1 MTLSMGTNGVRGL
14 FDELGPSQAM
24 DLGFGFAHFVKSH
37 PRKGKAVKEKTKK
50 GKISKSKSTSSL
62 PLVALARD
70 MRLTSP
76 CIFEAAAAGLMEGG
90 AQVADL
96 GVLTAPASEW
106 TASRIGADGLVI
118 VTASHNPPE
127 WNALKFVDADG
138 VAVSRERGASIAHFI
153 NKPHHPVPEWPQMG
167 KIEAVPN
174 VIEEYQKAV
183 LRFVNRRAI
192 SASHHTLRVVADPGN
207 GTSTLVAPAILR
219 SLGVKAKFI
228 NNKLDGRFPGR
239 PSEPAQANLKALTK
253 AVIDS
258 GADMGVAWDGDA
270 DRVTF
275 VDEKGRWISGD
286 MGVALSAKWALFLLE
301 KEKKKKKKGSGL
313 RPSAASPGVSS
324 FSSLSPIVVTT
335 VATSR
340 VVEEAAAAH
349 GAKTE
354 YTDVG
359 APYLSERVHALGDRV
374 AMAGEEVGG
383 IVWPSF
389 SLAKDGV
396 LAACKLLEMAAYAPL
411 SEWVDTLPRF
421 FTSKL
426 KIACP
431 PGANLRLA
439 ASFQKELQSDL
450 PSHALLKP
458 LKGGFRIDFE
468 SAWVLVRASGTEN
481 YVRVF
486 AEARE
491 QEEADSLAR
500 QYQLMVSNRLR
511 EIDMV

>member
-24 DLGFGFAHFVKSH
+24 DLGFGFAHFVKQHS
-37 PRKGKAVKEKTKK
+37 KKAKAGKTKK
-50 GKISKSKSTSSL
+50 SKVSF

-76 CIFEAAAAGLMEGG
+76 CIFEATAAGLMEGG

-96 GVLTAPASEW
+96 GILTAPASEW
-106 TASRIGADGLVI
+106 TAARLGASGLVI

-127 WNALKFVDADG
+127 WNALKFVDANG

-153 NKPHHPVPEWPQMG
+153 GKPHHPVPAWPQMG
-167 KIEAVPN
+167 KIEAVPD
-174 VIEEYQKAV
+174 VIGEYQRAV
-183 LRFVNRRAI
+183 LRFVNRRRI
-192 SASHHTLRVVADPGN
+192 SGAHRPLRVVADPGN
-207 GTSTLVAPAILR
+207 GTSTLVAPAIFKA
-219 SLGVKAKFI
+219 LGVRSSFI
-228 NNKLDGRFPGR
+228 NEKLDGRFPNR
-239 PSEPAQANLKALTK
+239 PSEPAKANIETLIEKVT
-253 AVIDS
+253 DS

-275 VDEKGRWISGD
+275 VDEKGGWISGD
-286 MGVALSAKWALFLLE
+286 MGVALSAKWALYLLE
-301 KEKKKKKKGSGL
+301 QESKNKNKNKRRKRNS
-313 RPSAASPGVSS
+313 
-324 FSSLSPIVVTT
+324 SSLPPLVVTT

-340 VVEEAAAAH
+340 VVEKAAAVH

-359 APYLSERVHALGDRV
+359 APYLSERVHSLGERV
-374 AMAGEEVGG
+374 VMAGEEVGG
-383 IVWPSF
+383 IVWPQF

-396 LAACKLLEMAAYAPL
+396 LAAGKLLEMAAYAPL
-411 SEWVDTLPRF
+411 SEWVKTLPKF
-421 FTSKL
+421 YNSKL

-431 PGANLRLA
+431 PGVNLRLA
-439 ASFQKELQSDL
+439 AMLQKELQSDL
-450 PSHALLKP
+450 PTHAILRP

-486 AEARE
+486 SEARE
-491 QEEADSLAR
+491 QEEADSLSR

>member
-24 DLGFGFAHFVKSH
+24 DLGFGFAHFVKAH
-37 PRKGKAVKEKTKK
+37 PRKWKAGKEKTKK
-50 GKISKSKSTSSL
+50 GKTSKSKSTSSL

-106 TASRIGADGLVI
+106 TAGRIGADGLVI

-127 WNALKFVDADG
+127 WNALKFVDANG

-167 KIEAVPN
+167 KIEAVPD
-174 VIEEYQKAV
+174 VIAEYQKAV

-192 SASHHTLRVVADPGN
+192 SASHHTLRVIADPGN
-207 GTSTLVAPAILR
+207 GTSTLVAPAIFR
-219 SLGVKAKFI
+219 SLGIRTRFI
-228 NNKLDGRFPGR
+228 NEKLDGRFPGR

-253 AVIDS
+253 AVTDS

-301 KEKKKKKKGSGL
+301 KEMKSKKQKKN
-313 RPSAASPGVSS
+313 RTSP
-324 FSSLSPIVVTT
+324 SSLQPIVVTT

-359 APYLSERVHALGDRV
+359 APYLSERVHALGERV

-396 LAACKLLEMAAYAPL
+396 LAAGKLLEMAAYAPL
-411 SEWVDTLPRF
+411 SEWVDTLPSF

-439 ASFQKELQSDL
+439 AMLQKELQSDL

>member
-14 FDELGPSQAM
+14 FNELGPSQAA
-24 DLGFGFAHFVKSH
+24 DLGFGFAHFVKQQKS
-37 PRKGKAVKEKTKK
+37 RTKK
-50 GKISKSKSTSSL
+50 TGSL

-76 CIFEAAAAGLMEGG
+76 CIMQATAAGLMEGG

-96 GVLTAPASEW
+96 GILTAPASEW
-106 TASRIGADGLVI
+106 TAHNIGADGLVI

-127 WNALKFVDADG
+127 WNALKFVDANG

-153 NKPHHPVPEWPQMG
+153 GKAHHPIPEWQQMG
-167 KIEAVPN
+167 KLEAVPN

-183 LRFVNRRAI
+183 LRFINKRAI
-192 SASHHTLRVVADPGN
+192 SASHHTLRVIADPGN

-219 SLGVKAKFI
+219 SLGVKSKFI
-228 NNKLDGRFPGR
+228 NEKLDGRFPSR
-239 PSEPAQANLKALTK
+239 PSEPAQANLKILIEKVVDT
-253 AVIDS
+253 
-258 GADMGVAWDGDA
+258 GADFGVAWDGDA

-301 KEKKKKKKGSGL
+301 KEMKNKNKKQKKKKKS
-313 RPSAASPGVSS
+313 SSSS
-324 FSSLSPIVVTT
+324 FSSLPPIVVTT

-340 VVEEAAAAH
+340 VVEDAAAAH

-359 APYLSERVHALGDRV
+359 APYLSERVHALGERV
-374 AMAGEEVGG
+374 VMAGEEVGG
-383 IVWPSF
+383 IVWPQF

-396 LAACKLLEMAAYAPL
+396 LAACKLLEMTAYAPL
-411 SEWVDTLPRF
+411 SEWVDTLPAF
-421 FTSKL
+421 FNSKL

-439 ASFQKELQSDL
+439 AMLQKELQSDL
-450 PSHALLKP
+450 PSNAILKP

-486 AEARE
+486 SEARE
-491 QEEADSLAR
+491 QGEAESLAR

-511 EIDMV
+511 ELDMI